1 MKHYALALRLATIL
15 SLGFLVGC
23 APSEQVDLIVR
34 NANIYTVNDQFEKA
48 EAFAVKDGRF
58 IAIGAEHEILN
69 KYSAPMVYDAKRAFV
84 YPGLV
89 DAHSHLMGYGIEL
102 QRLNLVGT
110 QSFDEVIE
118 NIQTYIAENDVEWV
132 LGRGWDQN
140 DWANKS
146 FPHTDT
152 LAQLFPDHYIA
163 LKRIDGHAY
172 MVSPNVIALAGIS
185 GSEDIPGGKVV
196 TSTDGKPTGI
206 LIDAAM
212 ERINEVI
219 PAVPAEQ
226 KIKGLQRAQEALLA
240 AGLTSVCD
248 AGLSIEDI
256 QLIDSLQPSL
266 LKLRVYA
273 MYAASKE
280 VYNRLSELGVQ
291 TDHLNARSVKL
302 YADGALGSR
311 GAYLLEPYADD
322 AANRGLLIT
331 PEDSIMSWAK
341 RCYNN
346 DFQLN
351 VHCIG
356 DAANRA
362 VLKTMGKVLQG
373 TNDRRWRIEH
383 AQVVHPEDRA
393 LFGAFNILPSMQP
406 THATSDMTWAK
417 ERLGDRLNYAYNLER
432 LKNENGMIPL
442 GTDFPVES
450 IEPIKTFYAAV
461 VRKNENGEPQEGFQM
476 EEALS
481 RQDALK
487 GITIWPALANFD
499 EEKYG
504 SIEVGKLA
512 DFVVLNRDLLS
523 CSEEDILST
532 KVLATWIQGEQ
543 LYDGE

>member
-15 SLGFLVGC
+15 ALGFLVGC
-23 APSEQVDLIVR
+23 TPSEQVDLIVR

-196 TSTDGKPTGI
+196 SGTDGKPTGI

-219 PAVPAEQ
+219 PAVAAEQ

-393 LFGAFNILPSMQP
+393 LFGALNILPSMQP
-406 THATSDMTWAK
+406 THATSDMAWAK

-461 VRKNENGEPQEGFQM
+461 VRKNEAGEPKEGFQM